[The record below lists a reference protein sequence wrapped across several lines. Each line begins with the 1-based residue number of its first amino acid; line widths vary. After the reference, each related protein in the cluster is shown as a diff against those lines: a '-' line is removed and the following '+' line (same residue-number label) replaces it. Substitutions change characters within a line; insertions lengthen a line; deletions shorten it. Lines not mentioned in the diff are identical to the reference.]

1 MENTSMTTIYHTFL
15 QNSSKSDRQVVERG
29 KIDTSKAQKH
39 DRSLSYIGTNTSIK
53 SGGIN

>member
-1 MENTSMTTIYHTFL
+1 MKTTNTIYHTFL

-29 KIDTSKAQKH
+29 KIDTSIAQKH

-53 SGGIN
+53 TGGIN